1 MTEKDKMSESLHSY
15 LLLSSAVFS
24 MGVFGLLFRR
34 NLVAVLISLE
44 LILNSA
50 SINFLAFNKFSM
62 VDKAAGQVFVVFI
75 IALAAAEVCI
85 ALSLILLLYRQ
96 NNSINIEDA
105 KELKELR

>member
-1 MTEKDKMSESLHSY
+1 MILSKSLHSF
-15 LLLSSAVFS
+15 LILSSAVFS

-62 VDKAAGQVFVVFI
+62 ADKAAGQVFVVFI

-85 ALSLILLLYRQ
+85 ALSLILLLYRKKD
-96 NNSINIEDA
+96 SINVEEA
-105 KELKELR
+105 KELKG